1 MYHYSERKT
10 KQKKIPPQQQSN
22 RQTNKQRQIGN
33 KWDEDVGLDWSAL
46 MKLSV
51 CNRKVL
57 KEKDGICLQKH
68 SAVHC
73 NSYHPKS
80 VSKKSWCC
88 SGSSVSSA
96 AILRSLCKGQASRNL
111 ASSLIYCDWFWC
123 GEPYATTHQVLRHAI
138 FPFGWDFSSHKFVI
152 WKSCVHS
159 HYQNF
164 KLKCLTERAL
174 E

>member
-51 CNRKVL
+51 CNR
-57 KEKDGICLQKH
+57 
-68 SAVHC
+68 
-73 NSYHPKS
+73 NHPKS